1 MTSRN
6 CSVHYLLAAA
16 AICLGACSS
25 SAQPQAIGPI
35 ETADKQRQQQA
46 AERWRELVE
55 QNFRNRPRTLE
66 NPGLRYWSR
75 VEGRP
80 NVLIYGDSISI
91 DYSSTVIAELDGRA
105 NVIRLPANGSH
116 SGEIIAKMKAMQAAM
131 SDPALADPW
140 RFKWDIIHFNVGL
153 HDFKYV
159 VSGKLDKNSGT
170 IVNSVEQYRANLL
183 AAIAY
188 FRAIAP
194 DAQLIFATT
203 TPVPEGEPGRFVEDA
218 VRYNAV
224 AMEVMQQENIPV
236 NDLYGFTLVHL
247 DDWIVAPGNVH
258 YRPSASAAQGREVAR
273 VIAQHLDK

>member
-1 MTSRN
+1 VIGRARRLQ
-6 CSVHYLLAAA
+6 LLLVAAA
-16 AICLGACSS
+16 TCLNAGSS
-25 SAQPQAIGPI
+25 VAQTQECGPI
-35 ETADKQRQQQA
+35 EVTGNQQQQA
-46 AERWRELVE
+46 ADRWRALVE

-75 VEGRP
+75 IEGRP

-91 DYSSTVIAELDGRA
+91 DYTSTVIAELEGKA

-159 VSGKLDKNSGT
+159 ASGRLDKHRGK
-170 IVNSVEQYRANLL
+170 IVNSVEKYRTNLIT
-183 AAIAY
+183 AIAY

-194 DAQLIFATT
+194 EAQLIFATT
-203 TPVPEGEPGRFVEDA
+203 TPVPEGEAGRFVEDA
-218 VRYNAV
+218 VRYNKV
-224 AMEVMQQENIPV
+224 AREVMEQENIPI
-236 NDLYGFTLVHL
+236 NDLHAFTLVHL
-247 DDWIVAPGNVH
+247 DEWIIAPGNVH
-258 YRPSASAAQGREVAR
+258 YRPWASKAQGREVAR
-273 VIAQHLDK
+273 VIAQYLD